1 MLHNTLQTVGS
12 QMSPEAR
19 GTAVAI
25 FSSMYYTGQTI
36 GTTLSA
42 PIVDRFGAP
51 PLFIVSVVLLP
62 VLAWSFA
69 RGLKRHDAQPN

>member
-1 MLHNTLQTVGS
+1 
-12 QMSPEAR
+12 
-19 GTAVAI
+19 
-25 FSSMYYTGQTI
+25 MYYTGQTI